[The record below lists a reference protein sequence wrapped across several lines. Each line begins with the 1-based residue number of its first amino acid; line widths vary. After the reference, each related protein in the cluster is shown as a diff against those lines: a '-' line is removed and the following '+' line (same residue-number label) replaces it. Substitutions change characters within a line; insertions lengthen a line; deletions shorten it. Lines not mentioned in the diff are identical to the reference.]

1 MSANERL
8 RTRSD
13 VRFRRVADEAVVLRQ
28 DAGEVLALNEVAAR
42 ILELVGERLSEAEIV
57 ERLAGEYDVERA
69 ELEADTAAFV
79 QELLD
84 GGVIEPVSEGGEG

>member
-42 ILELVGERLSEAEIV
+42 ILELVGEGLTQDEIV
-57 ERLAGEYDVERA
+57 DRLLEEYDVERP

-84 GGVIEPVSEGGEG
+84 SGVIEPVSEGGEG